1 MDVGNVGM
9 VQGRQR
15 LRFARESCE
24 PVRIVG
30 ERIREGFECDIAIQ
44 LRVASPVY
52 QTHSALANLRG
63 DFVDAEARADGE
75 AQALLVEYT
84 PPALLPPAV
93 ALSIGRIRMNASA
106 AWIWPS

>member
-1 MDVGNVGM
+1 MAPREMRCEIVALDEFHHQRAHAAGFFKPMDVGNVGM

-30 ERIREGFECDIAIQ
+30 ERIREGFERDIAIQ

-52 QTHSALANLRG
+52 QTHSALANLCG

-75 AQALLVEYT
+75 AQAVLVE
-84 PPALLPPAV
+84 
-93 ALSIGRIRMNASA
+93 
-106 AWIWPS
+106 